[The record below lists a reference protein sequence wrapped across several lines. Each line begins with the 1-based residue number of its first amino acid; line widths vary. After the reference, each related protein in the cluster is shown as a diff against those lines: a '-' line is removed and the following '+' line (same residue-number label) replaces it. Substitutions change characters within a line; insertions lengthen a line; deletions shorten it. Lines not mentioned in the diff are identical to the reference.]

1 MPDYLPFER
10 VSYSKPSVASIAEA
24 VWIWWISSSTPLPPN
39 SSVVGNLYTIP
50 SGLKG
55 VISDIVITTEYRGET
70 AFWIPKGDNI
80 LYVTHDAFI
89 PVSISFQLPPVANAG
104 ETISIQT
111 INYDIVSGNF
121 RFNMTMWNVPGSK
134 PEKPKNDDPEERF
147 RVGDFSSA
155 NVIFLLNGETLYL
168 FRKRD
173 ENKMNYL
180 KFKDYT
186 KPNQKVL
193 AKFHLKPEEAQ
204 EIIEISRTKPEKLI
218 ETLKKYEE
226 KYGRKKLFGITI

>member
-10 VSYSKPSVASIAEA
+10 VSYSKPSAASISEA
-24 VWIWWISSSTPLPPN
+24 VWIWFIWSSTPLSPN
-39 SSVVGNLYTIP
+39 FSAEGNLYTIP
-50 SGLKG
+50 SGYKG

-70 AFWIPKGDNI
+70 AFWIPNGDNI

-89 PVSISFQLPPVANAG
+89 PVSISFQLPPVANSG
-104 ETISIQT
+104 ETINVRT
-111 INYDIVSGNF
+111 TNNDIVAGNF
-121 RFNMTMWNVPGSK
+121 RLNMTMWLVPGSK
-134 PEKPKNDDPEERF
+134 PEKPKKDDPEERF
-147 RVGDFSSA
+147 RLGDFSSA
-155 NVIFLLNGETLYL
+155 NVIFLPDNETLYL

-180 KFKDYT
+180 RFKDYA

-193 AKFHLKPEEAQ
+193 AKLHLKPEEAQ

-226 KYGRKKLFGITI
+226 KYGKKKAR